1 MGKSRTSKTMAAGM
15 ALGLT
20 AYSKQF
26 GCRKGGMAEIA
37 APNRMMRRLPKDN
50 SRQAYGKKEN

>member
-20 AYSKQF
+20 AYSNSLDVE
-26 GCRKGGMAEIA
+26 RA
-37 APNRMMRRLPKDN
+37 AWLKLPPPT
-50 SRQAYGKKEN
+50 E

>member
-26 GCRKGGMAEIA
+26 GDYSHCC
-37 APNRMMRRLPKDN
+37 
-50 SRQAYGKKEN
+50 ENWEEREEE